1 MKKCAMNI
9 LVKHLDSKQLSELQ
23 HEFEKIDDDKS
34 GFLEFD
40 EIKAVIEKS
49 GSKLESS
56 EIDKIIKE
64 IDFVGNNKINYSEF
78 LAATIEADKFI
89 TDEKLRAIF
98 NTFDVDQ
105 TGFITSKNLK
115 DAFSKFGMKISKD
128 DIDLIMR

>member
-1 MKKCAMNI
+1 M
-9 LVKHLDSKQLSELQ
+9 
-23 HEFEKIDDDKS
+23 
-34 GFLEFD
+34 EFD

-64 IDFVGNNKINYSEF
+64 IDFAGNNKINYSEF

-115 DAFSKFGMKISKD
+115 DAFSKFGMRISKD

>member
-1 MKKCAMNI
+1 MNI

>member
-1 MKKCAMNI
+1 M
-9 LVKHLDSKQLSELQ
+9 
-23 HEFEKIDDDKS
+23 
-34 GFLEFD
+34 EFD
-40 EIKAVIEKS
+40 GIKAVIEKS

-115 DAFSKFGMKISKD
+115 DAFSKFGMRISKD